1 MEMVK
6 HPFLSFSLCKDWNIR
21 RPLCLDGGARQ
32 RRNVVAVF
40 CETFARAADALLLCD
55 LVRPK
60 MTLGT
65 F

>member
-32 RRNVVAVF
+32 RRNVAVVQLRY
-40 CETFARAADALLLCD
+40 FARLLHGL
-55 LVRPK
+55 LMPYFS
-60 MTLGT
+60 LI
-65 F
+65 

>member
-6 HPFLSFSLCKDWNIR
+6 HQFLSFSLCKDWNIR
-21 RPLCLDGGARQ
+21 RRQ

-60 MTLGT
+60 MPLGT